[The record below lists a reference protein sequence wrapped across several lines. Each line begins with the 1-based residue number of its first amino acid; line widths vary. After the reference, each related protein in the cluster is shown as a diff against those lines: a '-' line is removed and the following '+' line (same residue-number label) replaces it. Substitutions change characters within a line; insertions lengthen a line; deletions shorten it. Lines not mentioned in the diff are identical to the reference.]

1 MRRRKFFGWLSLG
14 AFASSLSVV
23 IAACSQSSSSPN
35 SSITPEETA
44 SEPSS
49 TIRPD
54 GFIAVGSLAELN
66 ENEQIF
72 DHKNEI
78 VVVQNPTNR
87 QLSALNF
94 KCTHQGCPVG
104 WDKSSQILMCPCHG
118 SKFNAQGEII
128 QGPAGQPL
136 KTYPVKEEN
145 GLVWVKLT

>member
-1 MRRRKFFGWLSLG
+1 MKRREFFGWFSLG
-14 AFASSLSVV
+14 ALVSSLSVV

-35 SSITPEETA
+35 FSRKTEETA

-49 TIRPD
+49 VIRSD
-54 GFIAVGSLAELN
+54 GFITVGTLAELN
-66 ENEQIF
+66 KNEQIF

-104 WDKSSQILMCPCHG
+104 WDQSSQLLMCPCHG
-118 SKFNAQGEII
+118 SKFNSQGEVIK
-128 QGPAGQPL
+128 GPAGQPL
-136 KTYPVKEEN
+136 KTYSVKEEN
-145 GLVWVKLT
+145 GLVWVKLS